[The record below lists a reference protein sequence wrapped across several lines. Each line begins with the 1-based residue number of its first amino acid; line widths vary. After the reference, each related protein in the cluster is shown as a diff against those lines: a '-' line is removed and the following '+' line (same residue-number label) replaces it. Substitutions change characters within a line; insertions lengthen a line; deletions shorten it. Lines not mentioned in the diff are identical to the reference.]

1 MWESSEPCGRVE
13 PFSEI
18 RREAE
23 YATTRIPVLR
33 HDRNQTR
40 LGPGGGVVPPS
51 HKVTL
56 VAIEMQPSSLASP
69 SARRKV
75 CWA

>member
-13 PFSEI
+13 PSSGI

-33 HDRNQTR
+33 HRNQTR
-40 LGPGGGVVPPS
+40 LGTGGGVVPPS
-51 HKVTL
+51 HAFALAT
-56 VAIEMQPSSLASP
+56 IGTQPSSFASP
-69 SARRKV
+69 SARGRR
-75 CWA
+75 CWV